1 MLHTY
6 TCIYIYIYILY
17 IYDRTGASPR
27 EQWMD
32 RWIAAAHGPHSRA
45 PRPCTPPGTPPP
57 AGDRRRR

>member
-6 TCIYIYIYILY
+6 TCIYIY
-17 IYDRTGASPR
+17 DRKGASPR

-45 PRPCTPPGTPPP
+45 PRPCTPPETPPP